1 MVLYTIFAAVWLIS
15 NKQSPAG
22 AVARAVD
29 ASAVD
34 ATSCGPQLLQPAGA
48 AAGQPFNKSKVGV
61 LPLGGNRLN
70 VE

>member
-1 MVLYTIFAAVWLIS
+1 MRHGWVSSLETLEGSPDAVLLQCSMVLYTIFAAVWLIS

-34 ATSCGPQLLQPAGA
+34 ATSCGPQ
-48 AAGQPFNKSKVGV
+48 
-61 LPLGGNRLN
+61 
-70 VE
+70 